1 MGSTGVGKTDLAI
14 AIFDELSI
22 DIISVD
28 SVQIYK
34 YLNIGSGKLSTEL
47 LRKYPHKL
55 VDKLELEENY
65 SAGLFRKDAIK
76 EIENSIDSGNTPLLV
91 GGTMMYFRSL
101 FKGLANMPSANNSIR
116 ISLTKE
122 AEKKGW
128 PFLHKRLETLDP
140 KSAEKIHPNDSQRIQ
155 RALEVY
161 ELSTEPMS
169 SLQKNKKNNHN
180 HLSDQYNFVQFAIK
194 PQSRDA
200 HRKEI
205 QYRFDQMLN
214 QGLIIEVENLLSQK
228 DINSSFKS
236 LRSVGYKEVCQYL
249 EGFLSY
255 DEMVFRAVT
264 STRQLAKRQMTWLK
278 SWENVIWVSQDI
290 EKSVAVVKE
299 EILKAK

>member
-1 MGSTGVGKTDLAI
+1 M
-14 AIFDELSI
+14 
-22 DIISVD
+22 D

-34 YLNIGSGKLSTEL
+34 YLNIGSGKLSPEL
-47 LRKYPHKL
+47 LKKYPHKL
-55 VDKLELEENY
+55 VNKLELEENY

-76 EIENSIDSGNTPLLV
+76 EIENSIDLGNTPLLV

-101 FKGLANMPSANNSIR
+101 FKGLANMPSADNSIR
-116 ISLTKE
+116 NSLTKE

-128 PFLHKRLETLDP
+128 PFLHKRLEKLDP

-169 SLQKNKKNNHN
+169 ILQKKEKSSHN
-180 HLSDQYNFVQFAIK
+180 PLSDQYNFFQFAIK
-194 PQSRDA
+194 SKSRDA

-205 QYRFDQMLN
+205 QNRFDQMLKE
-214 QGLIIEVENLLSQK
+214 GLIGEVENLLSRK

-255 DEMVFRAVT
+255 DEMVSRAVT